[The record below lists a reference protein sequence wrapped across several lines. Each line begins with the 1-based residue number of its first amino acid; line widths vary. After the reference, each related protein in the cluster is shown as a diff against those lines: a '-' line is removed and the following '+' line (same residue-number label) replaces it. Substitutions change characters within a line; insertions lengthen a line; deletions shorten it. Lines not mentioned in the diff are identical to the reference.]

1 MSYDPIDHDFERG
14 MQNRR
19 QILGDDWVDR
29 SLANA
34 TGFNAEFQNLIT
46 RFAWN
51 EIWGR
56 PGLEQK
62 TRRVIVLAI
71 TMALGRWEEFELHA
85 RAALLGDAETRLTP
99 DEMKEVLMQG
109 AIYAG
114 VPAANTAF
122 THAQKILRDIGAQIG
137 YAPAPSAPAAA
148 VHPGIGRAAAT
159 DSKPALHYSV
169 RAPRSGKAPRHTV
182 VLSHALGCDLTMWDS
197 LANLLAA
204 DCRVIA
210 YDHRGHGSSDAP
222 AGLYAIADL
231 AEDAARLLRE
241 LDSGPVVWIGLSMGG
256 MTGQELALRHPS
268 LVAALV
274 IANCTSHYPPPARE
288 VWQQRID
295 TVRAQGIEVIADA
308 VMGRYFHD
316 RFRAE
321 HSATVARFRQRLAT
335 TGPAGYIG
343 CCHAV
348 GTVDTTARLPQITV
362 PTLVIAGELDQGTPL
377 AMAQTLAEQIPQ
389 ASLVVLKDASHLSA
403 TEQPQA
409 FAQAVVQFMQ
419 EL

>member
-19 QILGDDWVDR
+19 QILGDDWVHR
-29 SLANA
+29 SVANA

-56 PGLEQK
+56 PGLEPK

-71 TMALGRWEEFELHA
+71 TVALGRWEEFELHV
-85 RAALLGDAETRLTP
+85 RAALLGDDASRLTP
-99 DEMKEVLMQG
+99 DELKEVLMQA

-122 THAQKILRDIGAQIG
+122 THAQQILREVGAQIG
-137 YAPAPSAPAAA
+137 YALEPSAPAAA
-148 VHPGIGRAAAT
+148 VHPGIGREAAT
-159 DSKPALHYSV
+159 SSKPALHYSV
-169 RAPRSGKAPRHTV
+169 RAPRNGKAPRHTI

-204 DCRVIA
+204 NCRVIS

-222 AGLYAIADL
+222 EGLYSIAEMAD
-231 AEDAARLLRE
+231 DAARLLRE

-256 MTGQELALRHPS
+256 MVGQELALRHPS
-268 LVAALV
+268 LLAALV
-274 IANCTSHYPPPARE
+274 LANTTSDYPQAARE
-288 VWQQRID
+288 MWQQRIA
-295 TVRAQGIEVIADA
+295 TVSSQGIEAIADA

-316 RFRAE
+316 RFRTE
-321 HSATVARFRQRLAT
+321 HSATVARFRQRLVS
-335 TGPAGYIG
+335 TGADGYIG

-348 GTVDTTARLPQITV
+348 GSMDTTARLPQIAV

-377 AMAQTLAEQIPQ
+377 AMSQTLAEQIPQ
-389 ASLVVLKDASHLSA
+389 ASLTVLKDASHLSA

-409 FAQAVVQFMQ
+409 FALAVTQFIQ
-419 EL
+419 GL